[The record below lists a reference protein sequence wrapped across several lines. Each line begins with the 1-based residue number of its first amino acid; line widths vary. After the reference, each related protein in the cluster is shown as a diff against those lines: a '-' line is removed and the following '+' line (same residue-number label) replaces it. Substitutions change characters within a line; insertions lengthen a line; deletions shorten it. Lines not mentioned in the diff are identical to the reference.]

1 MRYEESFKQHCVNLV
16 VKEGRTKASVTKE
29 FNLSQGIIKRWIDVY
44 EALQSNTQ
52 ADLEKRQR
60 ELEKEN
66 KLLKKENDFLK
77 KRPPS
82 LPRTKTFKIFI
93 YSTTSSRIWYQVVMP
108 EITSIPL
115 GILSFY

>member
-1 MRYEESFKQHCVNLV
+1 M

-29 FNLSQGIIKRWIDVY
+29 FNLSQGIIKRWIDAC
-44 EALQSNTQ
+44 ETEHSSTQ

-77 KRPPS
+77 KA
-82 LPRTKTFKIFI
+82 TAFFAKNQNI
-93 YSTTSSRIWYQVVMP
+93 
-108 EITSIPL
+108 
-115 GILSFY
+115 

>member
-1 MRYEESFKQHCVNLV
+1 MKEQLKDLVERAKQEANL
-16 VKEGRTKASVTKE
+16 
-29 FNLSQGIIKRWIDVY
+29 I
-44 EALQSNTQ
+44 
-52 ADLEKRQR
+52 
-60 ELEKEN
+60 
-66 KLLKKENDFLK
+66 KKENDFLK

-108 EITSIPL
+108 EITSIPS